1 MQIKT
6 AEYDPL
12 FQFSV
17 FFSNRFSGMRQIEED
32 LISKA
37 KEASEKAYAPFSN
50 FPVGAAILDD
60 KGQIF
65 SGCNVENSSYGLT
78 ICAERNAV
86 FQAVAQQGPELKVIK
101 AAIYTP
107 TEAITPPCGACL
119 QVLSEFAHNLEIVIS
134 NQNGETK
141 KFKLDELMPFRFKL

>member
-1 MQIKT
+1 
-6 AEYDPL
+6 
-12 FQFSV
+12 
-17 FFSNRFSGMRQIEED
+17 MRQIEED

-50 FPVGAAILDD
+50 FPVGAAILND

-86 FQAVAQQGPELKVIK
+86 FQAVAQQGPELKITKV
-101 AAIYTP
+101 AIFTP
-107 TEAITPPCGACL
+107 TEVITPPCGACL
-119 QVLSEFAHNLEIVIS
+119 QVLSEFAHNLEITIS
-134 NQNGETK
+134 NQNGELK
-141 KFKLDELMPFRFKL
+141 KFNLDELMPFRFKL